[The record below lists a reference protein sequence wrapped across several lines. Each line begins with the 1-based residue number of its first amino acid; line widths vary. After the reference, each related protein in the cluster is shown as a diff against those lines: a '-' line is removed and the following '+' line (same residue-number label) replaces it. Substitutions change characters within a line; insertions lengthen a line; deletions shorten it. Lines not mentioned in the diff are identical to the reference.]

1 MIALVVMMILVLM
14 EMVLAFFFIF
24 AILTGRG
31 NNFLLGTVLGA
42 EFLLLAAAMICYI
55 WAHLPH
61 SEVVEDRQKG
71 LLW

>member
-1 MIALVVMMILVLM
+1 MIAMAVMIILVLM
-14 EMVLAFFFIF
+14 ELALAFFFIF

-42 EFLLLAAAMICYI
+42 EFLVLAAVMICYI
-55 WAHLPH
+55 WGHLPH
-61 SEVVEDRQKG
+61 REAVEDREKG

>member
-1 MIALVVMMILVLM
+1 MITMAVMIILVLM
-14 EMVLAFFFIF
+14 ELALAFFFIF

-31 NNFLLGTVLGA
+31 NNFLLGTIMGA
-42 EFLLLAAAMICYI
+42 EFLVLAAAMICYI

-61 SEVVEDRQKG
+61 REIVEDREKG